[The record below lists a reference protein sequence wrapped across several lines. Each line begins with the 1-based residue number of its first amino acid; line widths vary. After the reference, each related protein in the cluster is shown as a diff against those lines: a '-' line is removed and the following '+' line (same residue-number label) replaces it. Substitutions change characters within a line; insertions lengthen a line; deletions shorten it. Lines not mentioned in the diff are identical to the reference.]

1 MNAPK
6 DNSETSSA
14 VLDSA
19 GRWTESL
26 LSFFRTRIELFLL
39 ELEEGKI
46 HLAEMLIWLVCLAVF
61 ALVFIGVSS
70 LALLYFLPAGW
81 RGVGLVGLSLLYGL
95 MTVFCLFRL
104 RRLAQLESPMFQA
117 SLEQLKKDQ
126 SCFSN
131 PK

>member
-1 MNAPK
+1 MSNPD
-6 DNSETSSA
+6 DNIKSSSP

-19 GRWTESL
+19 GRWSESL
-26 LSFFRTRIELFLL
+26 LSFLRTRIELFLL

-61 ALVFIGVSS
+61 ALVFIGISTM
-70 LALLYFLPAGW
+70 ALLYFLPTAW
-81 RGVGLVGLSLLYGL
+81 RGAGLVGLSLVYGVA
-95 MTVFCLFRL
+95 TVFCLFRL
-104 RRLAQLESPMFQA
+104 RSLAQSESPMFQA

-131 PK
+131 RK